1 MLEDRC
7 RGAQCCRLANLLPQ
21 PTSARNRR
29 AGSAS
34 ATDGMRLS
42 PFAPTR
48 QTKPVQCDS
57 VCKVRSPSCLT
68 PPGSM
73 TLPSRHST
81 STRPTHRSTS
91 CGQDSLPG
99 SGQPA
104 RSVYPCQT
112 NSVWPFVAIC
122 SIALVRQTD
131 PSCWP
136 LLLPNSETVADG
148 DAHQP
153 RCAADP
159 LWAMQVL
166 QNGHDAIVS
175 VDLLGGIL
183 WFNGGA
189 ERLFGYTSAQ
199 VVGERLELLLPDR
212 FTAGNSNFVAGFVGS
227 GEVSRRMAVRS
238 EIVGLRA
245 DGTEFA
251 AAVSILKVE
260 TASGVVLTAIL
271 SDLSEQRQFAT
282 RVDQLGRA
290 LVGSS
295 IAWFITR

>member
-1 MLEDRC
+1 M
-7 RGAQCCRLANLLPQ
+7 
-21 PTSARNRR
+21 
-29 AGSAS
+29 
-34 ATDGMRLS
+34 
-42 PFAPTR
+42 
-48 QTKPVQCDS
+48 
-57 VCKVRSPSCLT
+57 
-68 PPGSM
+68 
-73 TLPSRHST
+73 
-81 STRPTHRSTS
+81 
-91 CGQDSLPG
+91 
-99 SGQPA
+99 
-104 RSVYPCQT
+104 
-112 NSVWPFVAIC
+112 
-122 SIALVRQTD
+122 
-131 PSCWP
+131 
-136 LLLPNSETVADG
+136 PNSETVADG

-153 RCAADP
+153 RGAADP

-166 QNGHDAIVS
+166 QNAHDAIVS
-175 VDLLGGIL
+175 VDVLGGIL